1 MEHICVG
8 CGYTEANNNWLQD
21 DNFSVEES
29 TALLHAIFPNY
40 PEITGSSPLRRLVR
54 NIRHELHANS
64 VRAVES
70 AAATLFG
77 AVTDSIRAASRIV
90 QARNL
95 TPEAIRETCNL
106 GLARIFQSRE

>member
-1 MEHICVG
+1 M
-8 CGYTEANNNWLQD
+8 QD
-21 DNFSVEES
+21 DKFSVEES